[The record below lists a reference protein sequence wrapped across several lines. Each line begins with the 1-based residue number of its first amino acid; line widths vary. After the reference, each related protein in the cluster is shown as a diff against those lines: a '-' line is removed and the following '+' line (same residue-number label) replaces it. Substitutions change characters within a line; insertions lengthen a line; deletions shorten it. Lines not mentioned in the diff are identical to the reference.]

1 MAVVPRVGAAVCM
14 RDAASEGVVARVDA
28 STVRVECAW
37 GSAEFPAPSPAPA
50 VGGALAL
57 PGPCAG
63 VVVQIEGDAVVVRA
77 AWGSWRAAW
86 ARVGAR
92 GFGPPG
98 TCVAWR
104 APDGARRTG
113 VLLGWRAADG
123 AHLVAPGLD
132 VVPSGDVLRALPCA
146 DGYAVVTPFGRGAA
160 AAVGDAATRAVL
172 DWGGRLR
179 APHDARSVAC
189 PAATAAPVAHCVS
202 GAAVAMVETAIGALK
217 KLTDALPAS
226 VWKSNLQPDFNVRVI
241 ERLDQ
246 TFSLCF
252 ENWIRAIDPSRNQP
266 NRLRFD

>member
-1 MAVVPRVGAAVCM
+1 MAVAVPRVGAAVCM

-50 VGGALAL
+50 VGGAVAL

-132 VVPSGDVLRALPCA
+132 VVPSGEAVDCSSHAL
-146 DGYAVVTPFGRGAA
+146 
-160 AAVGDAATRAVL
+160 
-172 DWGGRLR
+172 
-179 APHDARSVAC
+179 
-189 PAATAAPVAHCVS
+189 
-202 GAAVAMVETAIGALK
+202 
-217 KLTDALPAS
+217 
-226 VWKSNLQPDFNVRVI
+226 
-241 ERLDQ
+241 
-246 TFSLCF
+246 
-252 ENWIRAIDPSRNQP
+252 
-266 NRLRFD
+266 